1 MKYLIKF
8 WDKKSLVV
16 SEKVGEQVKN
26 AKENGTG
33 CIRIDQALYEV
44 KAISYIE
51 PIKEKMEKNLLPE
64 HVPDPVKK
72 ETLERMKKEMSERFN
87 WNS

>member
-1 MKYLIKF
+1 
-8 WDKKSLVV
+8 
-16 SEKVGEQVKN
+16 
-26 AKENGTG
+26 
-33 CIRIDQALYEV
+33 
-44 KAISYIE
+44 
-51 PIKEKMEKNLLPE
+51 MEKNLLPE